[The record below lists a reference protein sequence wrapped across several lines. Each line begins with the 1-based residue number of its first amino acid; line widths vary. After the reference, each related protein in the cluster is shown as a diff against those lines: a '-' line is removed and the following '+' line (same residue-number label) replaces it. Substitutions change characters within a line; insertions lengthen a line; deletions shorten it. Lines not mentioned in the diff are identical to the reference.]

1 MRILVIGGVAGGMS
15 AAARARRLDEHAE
28 IIVFDK
34 GRYVSFANCGL
45 PYHVGGEI
53 EQDSYLLLHTPDS
66 LKAELD
72 LDVRTEHEVISIDRD
87 AQTVLVAT
95 PDGTEAFDYD
105 ALVLSPGA
113 DAIVPPIAGMDLPE
127 VTHLRTV
134 DQARE
139 LAHRAADARRAVV
152 MGAGF
157 IGLETAE
164 ALRHR
169 GLDVT
174 VVELAP
180 QVLPP
185 LAPEM
190 SSLVE
195 KELRSHGVDVRTGVA
210 ATGVTRAEDGV
221 MVALSDGGA
230 IGADLVVVSVG
241 VRPSSSLASEAGLE
255 VDGRGAI
262 VVDDQQ
268 RTSDPHIWA
277 AGDAIAVRHGVTGQV
292 GPVPLA
298 GPANRQG
305 RRAADSIMG
314 RIDRAQPVL
323 GTAIV
328 RVFGQTAAMT
338 GASPRMLDQA
348 GIEYFTVHTHPANH
362 AGYYPGSQVL
372 HLMGVFSPDGRLLG
386 AQAVGPDGA
395 DKRID
400 VLATALR
407 AGMTANDI
415 AELELAYAP
424 PFGSAKDPVNML
436 GFLAQNVVNGTTRN
450 WNAGDLEWARE
461 NALILDVRSEREY
474 AMGHLPEALNLPHT
488 HIREFLEGV
497 KHIAAGR
504 PVRVP
509 HDEALSVRFAV
520 LDYAEVP
527 HAYEYRLDDRDAWT
541 PIATRRDLLFA
552 NLAPGNYQLEVRG
565 RDAFGQWSTSDALVI
580 EDCRRPWKSAQWRS

>member
-15 AAARARRLDEHAE
+15 AAARARRLNEQAE
-28 IIVFDK
+28 IIVFEK

-53 EQDSYLLLHTPDS
+53 EQDSYLLLHSPAS

-72 LDVRTEHEVISIDRD
+72 LDVRIEHEVISIDRE

-95 PDGTEAFDYD
+95 PAGTETFEYD

-113 DAIVPPIAGMDLPE
+113 DAIVPPIPGVDLPE

-134 DQARE
+134 DEARE
-139 LAHRAADARRAVV
+139 LAARTATAKRAVV

-164 ALRHR
+164 AFRHR
-169 GLDVT
+169 GLEVT
-174 VVELAP
+174 LVELAP

-190 SSLVE
+190 SALVE
-195 KELRSHGVDVRTGVA
+195 KELASHGVDVRTGVA
-210 ATGVTRAEDGV
+210 ATGIRAGGDDAAVTVTLGDGTEVPADIVV
-221 MVALSDGGA
+221 M
-230 IGADLVVVSVG
+230 SVG
-241 VRPSSSLASEAGLE
+241 VKPNTALAAEAGLE
-255 VDGRGAI
+255 LTERGAI
-262 VVDDQQ
+262 LVDAQQ
-268 RTSDPHIWA
+268 QTSDPHIWA

-314 RIDRAQPVL
+314 RVDQAQPVL

-328 RVFGQTAAMT
+328 RAFGLTAAMT

-348 GIEYFTVHTHPANH
+348 GIEYFVVHTHPGNH
-362 AGYYPGSQVL
+362 AGYYPGSQIL
-372 HLMGVFSPDGRLLG
+372 HLMGVFSPDGKLLG

-407 AGMTANDI
+407 AGMDVDDI

-436 GFLAQNVVNGTTRN
+436 GFLAQNVVNGTTKTWRFQ
-450 WNAGDLEWARE
+450 DLDWARE
-461 NALILDVRSEREY
+461 NALLIDVRSEREY

-488 HIREFLEGV
+488 HIREYIEGV
-497 KHIAAGR
+497 KQMAAGR
-504 PVRVP
+504 PVRVLCASGVRSYYA
-509 HDEALSVRFAV
+509 HRVLAQHGLDSATLDGGMFTLVEA
-520 LDYAEVP
+520 VP
-527 HAYEYRLDDRDAWT
+527 GLEL
-541 PIATRRDLLFA
+541 ATGAFQPA
-552 NLAPGNYQLEVRG
+552 NA
-565 RDAFGQWSTSDALVI
+565 
-580 EDCRRPWKSAQWRS
+580 

>member
-15 AAARARRLDEHAE
+15 AAARARRLDEQAE
-28 IIVFDK
+28 IIVFEK

-53 EQDSYLLLHTPDS
+53 EQDSYLLLHSPES
-66 LKAELD
+66 LRAELD
-72 LDVRTEHEVISIDRD
+72 LDVRIEHEVIGIDRS

-95 PDGTEAFDYD
+95 PGGTETFAYD

-113 DAIVPPIAGMDLPE
+113 DAILPPIPGMDLPQ

-134 DQARE
+134 DEARS
-139 LAHRAADARRAVV
+139 LAARAASARRAVV

-164 ALRHR
+164 AFRHR
-169 GLDVT
+169 GLEVT
-174 VVELAP
+174 LVELAP

-190 SSLVE
+190 SALVE
-195 KELRSHGVDVRTGVA
+195 KELRAHGVDVRTGVA
-210 ATGVTRAEDGV
+210 ATGVRAGGDDAAV
-221 MVALSDGGA
+221 TVALGDGTEVP
-230 IGADLVVVSVG
+230 ADIVVVSVG
-241 VRPSSSLASEAGLE
+241 VTPSSALAAEAGLE
-255 VDGRGAI
+255 VTDRGAI
-262 VVDDQQ
+262 VVDELQ

-277 AGDAIAVRHGVTGQV
+277 AGDATAVRHGVTGQV

-314 RIDRAQPVL
+314 RSDAAQPVL

-328 RVFGQTAAMT
+328 RAFGLTAATT
-338 GASPRMLDQA
+338 GASPRMLDAA
-348 GIEYFTVHTHPANH
+348 GIDHVVVHTHPGNH
-362 AGYYPGSQVL
+362 AGYFPGSQIL
-372 HLMGVFSPDGRLLG
+372 HLMGVFSLDGRLLG

-407 AGMTANDI
+407 AGFSAADI

-436 GFLAQNVVNGTTRN
+436 GFLAQNVLDGTTRV
-450 WNAGDLEWARE
+450 WRFQDLEQVRAE
-461 NALILDVRSEREY
+461 ALILDVRSEREY
-474 AMGHLPEALNLPHT
+474 AMGHLPEAVNLPHT
-488 HIREFLEGV
+488 HLREHLDGV
-497 KHIAAGR
+497 RQLAGDR
-504 PVRVP
+504 PVRVLCASGVRSYYA
-509 HDEALSVRFAV
+509 HRVLAQHGFDSATLDGGMFTLVEA
-520 LDYAEVP
+520 VP
-527 HAYEYRLDDRDAWT
+527 GLEL
-541 PIATRRDLLFA
+541 ATGAFQPA
-552 NLAPGNYQLEVRG
+552 NA
-565 RDAFGQWSTSDALVI
+565 
-580 EDCRRPWKSAQWRS
+580 

>member
-28 IIVFDK
+28 IIVFEK
-34 GRYVSFANCGL
+34 GKYVSFANCGL

-72 LDVRTEHEVISIDRD
+72 LDVRTEHEVISIDRE
-87 AQTVLVAT
+87 ARTVLVAT
-95 PDGTEAFDYD
+95 PAGTETFSYD

-113 DAIVPPIAGMDLPE
+113 DAIVPPIEGMDLPE

-139 LAHRAADARRAVV
+139 LAVRAADARRAVV

-169 GLDVT
+169 GLEVT

-190 SSLVE
+190 SSLIE
-195 KELRSHGVDVRTGVA
+195 KELRAHGVDVRTGVA
-210 ATGVTRAEDGV
+210 AIGVVRDAAHEGVTVNLD
-221 MVALSDGGA
+221 DGGA
-230 IGADLVVVSVG
+230 IGADIVVVSVG
-241 VRPSSSLASEAGLE
+241 VRPSSALATEAGLE
-255 VDGRGAI
+255 VDSRGAI

-268 RTSDPHIWA
+268 RTTDPHIWA

-314 RIDRAQPVL
+314 RIDKAQPVL

-328 RVFGQTAAMT
+328 RVFEQTAAMT
-338 GASPRMLDQA
+338 GASPRMLDMA
-348 GIEYFTVHTHPANH
+348 GIEYFVVHTHPANH

-372 HLMGVFSPDGRLLG
+372 HLMGVFSPEGKLLG

-407 AGMTANDI
+407 AGMDADDI

-436 GFLAQNVVNGTTRN
+436 GFLAQNVVNGTTRQ
-450 WNAGDLEWARE
+450 WTVKDLDWARD

-488 HIREFLEGV
+488 HIREYIEGV
-497 KHIAAGR
+497 KQIAAGR
-504 PVRVP
+504 PVRVLCASGVRSYYA
-509 HDEALSVRFAV
+509 HRVLAQHGLDSATLDGGMFTLVEAL
-520 LDYAEVP
+520 P
-527 HAYEYRLDDRDAWT
+527 
-541 PIATRRDLLFA
+541 DLELAHGTAQPA
-552 NLAPGNYQLEVRG
+552 NA
-565 RDAFGQWSTSDALVI
+565 
-580 EDCRRPWKSAQWRS
+580 

>member
-15 AAARARRLDEHAE
+15 AAARARRLNEQAE
-28 IIVFDK
+28 IIVFEK
-34 GRYVSFANCGL
+34 GKYVSFANCGL

-53 EQDSYLLLHTPDS
+53 EQDSYLLLHTPQT

-72 LDVRTEHEVISIDRD
+72 LDVRIEHEVIAIDRD
-87 AQTVLVAT
+87 AQSVTVST
-95 PDGTEAFDYD
+95 PDGVEKFDYD
-105 ALVLSPGA
+105 ALILSPGA
-113 DAIVPPIAGMDLPE
+113 EAIVPPIPGMELPE

-134 DQARE
+134 DEARE
-139 LAHRAADARRAVV
+139 LAARAATAKRALV
-152 MGAGF
+152 MGSGF

-164 ALRHR
+164 AFRHR
-169 GLDVT
+169 GLEVT
-174 VVELAP
+174 VVELVP

-195 KELRSHGVDVRTGVA
+195 KEMRQHGVDVRTGVA
-210 ATGVTRAEDGV
+210 ATGVRAGGDDAAV
-221 MVALSDGGA
+221 TVDLSDGTEVP
-230 IGADLVVVSVG
+230 ADIVVVSVG
-241 VRPSSSLASEAGLE
+241 VRPNSALATEAGLE
-255 VDGRGAI
+255 VTERGAI
-262 VVDDQQ
+262 VVDERQQ
-268 RTSDPHIWA
+268 TSDPHIWA
-277 AGDAIAVRHGVTGQV
+277 AGDATAVRHGVTGQV

-314 RIDRAQPVL
+314 RVDTAQPVL

-328 RVFGQTAAMT
+328 RTFGLTAAMT

-348 GIEYFTVHTHPANH
+348 GIEYFVVHTHPANH

-372 HLMGVFSPDGRLLG
+372 HLMGVFSKEGKLLG

-407 AGMTANDI
+407 AGFSADDI

-436 GFLAQNVVNGTTRN
+436 GFLAQNVLNGTTKV
-450 WNAGDLEWARE
+450 WNAGDLEWARD
-461 NALILDVRSEREY
+461 NALLLDVRSEREY
-474 AMGHLPEALNLPHT
+474 AMGHLPEAINLPHT
-488 HIREFLEGV
+488 HIREYIEGV
-497 KHIAAGR
+497 KQVAAGR
-504 PVRVP
+504 PIRVLCASGVRSYYAHRVLAQHGLDSATLDGGMFTLIEAVP
-509 HDEALSVRFAV
+509 GLEL
-520 LDYAEVP
+520 
-527 HAYEYRLDDRDAWT
+527 
-541 PIATRRDLLFA
+541 ATGAQQPA
-552 NLAPGNYQLEVRG
+552 NA
-565 RDAFGQWSTSDALVI
+565 
-580 EDCRRPWKSAQWRS
+580 

>member
-15 AAARARRLDEHAE
+15 AAARARRLNEQAE
-28 IIVFDK
+28 IIVFEK
-34 GRYVSFANCGL
+34 GKYVSFANCGL

-53 EQDSYLLLHTPDS
+53 EQDSYLLLHSPAS

-72 LDVRTEHEVISIDRD
+72 LDVRIEHEVISIDRE

-95 PDGTEAFDYD
+95 PAGTETFEYD

-113 DAIVPPIAGMDLPE
+113 DAIVPPIPGVDLPQ

-134 DQARE
+134 DEARE
-139 LAHRAADARRAVV
+139 LAARTATAKRAVV

-164 ALRHR
+164 AFRHR
-169 GLDVT
+169 GLEVT
-174 VVELAP
+174 LVELAP

-190 SSLVE
+190 SALVE
-195 KELRSHGVDVRTGVA
+195 KELRAHGVDVRTGVA
-210 ATGVTRAEDGV
+210 ATGIREGGDDAAVTVTLGDGTEVAADIVV
-221 MVALSDGGA
+221 M
-230 IGADLVVVSVG
+230 SVG
-241 VRPSSSLASEAGLE
+241 VRPNTALAAEAGLE
-255 VDGRGAI
+255 LTDRGAI
-262 VVDDQQ
+262 LVDSLQQ
-268 RTSDPHIWA
+268 TSDPHIWA

-314 RIDRAQPVL
+314 RVDQAQPVL

-328 RVFGQTAAMT
+328 RAFGLTAAMT
-338 GASPRMLDQA
+338 GASPRMLDAA
-348 GIEYFTVHTHPANH
+348 GIEYFVVHTHPGNH
-362 AGYYPGSQVL
+362 AGYYPGSQIL
-372 HLMGVFSPDGRLLG
+372 HLMGVFSPEGKLLG

-407 AGMTANDI
+407 AGMDVDDI

-436 GFLAQNVVNGTTRN
+436 GFLAQNVVNGTTKVWRFQ
-450 WNAGDLEWARE
+450 DLDWARE
-461 NALILDVRSEREY
+461 NALLIDVRSEREY

-488 HIREFLEGV
+488 HIREYIEGV
-497 KHIAAGR
+497 KQMAAGR
-504 PVRVP
+504 PVRVLCASGVRSYYA
-509 HDEALSVRFAV
+509 HRVLAQHGLDSATLDGGMFTLVEA
-520 LDYAEVP
+520 VP
-527 HAYEYRLDDRDAWT
+527 GLEL
-541 PIATRRDLLFA
+541 ATGAFQPA
-552 NLAPGNYQLEVRG
+552 NA
-565 RDAFGQWSTSDALVI
+565 
-580 EDCRRPWKSAQWRS
+580 

>member
-28 IIVFDK
+28 IIVFEK

-53 EQDSYLLLHTPDS
+53 EQDSYLLLHSPES

-72 LDVRTEHEVISIDRD
+72 LDVRIEHEVIGIDRD

-95 PDGTEAFDYD
+95 PEGTETFEYD

-113 DAIVPPIAGMDLPE
+113 DAIVPPIPGVDLPE

-134 DQARE
+134 DEARE
-139 LAHRAADARRAVV
+139 LAGRTANAKRAVV

-164 ALRHR
+164 AFRHR
-169 GLDVT
+169 GLEVT
-174 VVELAP
+174 LVELAP

-190 SSLVE
+190 SALVE
-195 KELRSHGVDVRTGVA
+195 KELTSHGVDVRAGVA
-210 ATGVTRAEDGV
+210 ATGIRAGGDDAAVTVTLGDGTEVPADIVV
-221 MVALSDGGA
+221 M
-230 IGADLVVVSVG
+230 SVG
-241 VRPSSSLASEAGLE
+241 VRPNTALAGEAGLE
-255 VDGRGAI
+255 LTDRGAI
-262 VVDDQQ
+262 VVDEFQQ
-268 RTSDPHIWA
+268 TSDAHIWA

-314 RIDRAQPVL
+314 RSDKAQPVL

-328 RVFGQTAAMT
+328 RTFGLTAATT

-348 GIEYFTVHTHPANH
+348 GIEYFVVHTHPANH

-372 HLMGVFSPDGRLLG
+372 HLMGVFSPEGKLLG

-407 AGMTANDI
+407 AGFSADDI

-436 GFLAQNVVNGTTRN
+436 GFLAQNVVNGTTKV
-450 WNAGDLEWARE
+450 WTVGELDWARD

-474 AMGHLPEALNLPHT
+474 AMGHLPEAVNLPHT
-488 HIREFLEGV
+488 HIREYIEGV
-497 KHIAAGR
+497 KQIAAGR
-504 PVRVP
+504 PVRVLC
-509 HDEALSVRFAV
+509 ASGVRSYYAHRVLAQHGLDSATLDGGMFTLVDAV
-520 LDYAEVP
+520 PGLE
-527 HAYEYRLDDRDAWT
+527 L
-541 PIATRRDLLFA
+541 AT
-552 NLAPGNYQLEVRG
+552 G
-565 RDAFGQWSTSDALVI
+565 AFQPA
-580 EDCRRPWKSAQWRS
+580 

>member
-28 IIVFDK
+28 IIVFEK

-53 EQDSYLLLHTPDS
+53 EQDSYLLLHSPES

-72 LDVRTEHEVISIDRD
+72 LDVRTEHEVIGIDRD

-95 PDGTEAFDYD
+95 PEGTETFEYD

-113 DAIVPPIAGMDLPE
+113 DAIVPPIPGVDLPE

-134 DQARE
+134 DEARE
-139 LAHRAADARRAVV
+139 LAGRTATAKRAVV

-164 ALRHR
+164 AFRHR
-169 GLDVT
+169 GLEVT
-174 VVELAP
+174 LVELAP

-190 SSLVE
+190 SALVE
-195 KELRSHGVDVRTGVA
+195 KELTSHGVDVRTGVA
-210 ATGVTRAEDGV
+210 ATAVTATPGAESAVSVTLGDGSEVPADIVV
-221 MVALSDGGA
+221 M
-230 IGADLVVVSVG
+230 SVG
-241 VRPSSSLASEAGLE
+241 VRPNTALANEAGLE
-255 VDGRGAI
+255 LTDRGAI
-262 VVDDQQ
+262 VVDEFQQ
-268 RTSDPHIWA
+268 TSDPHIWA

-314 RIDRAQPVL
+314 RSDKAQPVL

-328 RVFGQTAAMT
+328 RTFGLTAATT

-348 GIEYFTVHTHPANH
+348 GIEYFVVHTHPANH

-372 HLMGVFSPDGRLLG
+372 HLMGVFSPEGKLLG

-407 AGMTANDI
+407 AGFSADDI

-436 GFLAQNVVNGTTRN
+436 GFLAQNVVNGTTKVWTVN
-450 WNAGDLEWARE
+450 DLEWARD

-474 AMGHLPEALNLPHT
+474 AMGHLPEAINLPHV
-488 HIREFLEGV
+488 HIREYIEGV
-497 KHIAAGR
+497 KQIAAGR
-504 PVRVP
+504 PVRVLC
-509 HDEALSVRFAV
+509 ASGVRSYYAHRVLAQHGLDSATLDGGMFTLVDAV
-520 LDYAEVP
+520 
-527 HAYEYRLDDRDAWT
+527 
-541 PIATRRDLLFA
+541 
-552 NLAPGNYQLEVRG
+552 PGLE
-565 RDAFGQWSTSDALVI
+565 LV
-580 EDCRRPWKSAQWRS
+580 SGAQQPTNA

>member
-28 IIVFDK
+28 IIVLEK
-34 GRYVSFANCGL
+34 GKYVSFANCGL
-45 PYHVGGEI
+45 PYHVSGEI
-53 EQDSYLLLHTPDS
+53 EQDSYLLLHTPETLRAS
-66 LKAELD
+66 LD
-72 LDVRTEHEVISIDRD
+72 LDVRTEHEVIGIDRT

-95 PDGTEAFDYD
+95 PAGTETLSYD

-113 DAIVPPIAGMDLPE
+113 DAIVPPIPGMDLPE

-134 DQARE
+134 DEARS
-139 LAHRAADARRAVV
+139 LAARTATAKRAVV

-164 ALRHR
+164 AFRHR

-174 VVELAP
+174 LVELAP

-190 SSLVE
+190 SALVE
-195 KELRSHGVDVRTGVA
+195 KELRANGVDVRTGVA
-210 ATGVTRAEDGV
+210 ATGVRAGSAGDDAAVTVSLGDGTE
-221 MVALSDGGA
+221 VA
-230 IGADLVVVSVG
+230 ADIVVVSVG
-241 VRPSSSLASEAGLE
+241 VRPNSSLAAEAGLE
-255 VDGRGAI
+255 VTDRGAI
-262 VVDDQQ
+262 VVDELQ
-268 RTSDPHIWA
+268 RTSDAHIWA

-314 RIDRAQPVL
+314 RTDKAQPVL

-328 RVFGQTAAMT
+328 RAFGLTAAMT
-338 GASPRMLDQA
+338 GASPRMLDAA
-348 GIEYFTVHTHPANH
+348 GIEYFVVHTHPGNH
-362 AGYYPGSQVL
+362 AGYFPGSQIL
-372 HLMGVFSPDGRLLG
+372 HLMGVFSPTGELLG

-407 AGMTANDI
+407 AGFSADDI

-424 PFGSAKDPVNML
+424 PFGSAKDPINML
-436 GFLAQNVVNGTTRN
+436 GFAAQNVINGTTTL
-450 WNAGDLEWARE
+450 WTAADLPWVVD
-461 NALILDVRSEREY
+461 NALLLDVRSEREY
-474 AMGHLPEALNLPHT
+474 AGGHLPTAVNLPHT
-488 HIREFLEGV
+488 HLREYIEGV
-497 KHIAAGR
+497 KQLAAGR
-504 PVRVP
+504 PIRVICASGVRSYYAHRVLSQHGFDSATFDGGMFTLVEAVP
-509 HDEALSVRFAV
+509 GVEL
-520 LDYAEVP
+520 
-527 HAYEYRLDDRDAWT
+527 
-541 PIATRRDLLFA
+541 AT
-552 NLAPGNYQLEVRG
+552 G
-565 RDAFGQWSTSDALVI
+565 AFQPA
-580 EDCRRPWKSAQWRS
+580 